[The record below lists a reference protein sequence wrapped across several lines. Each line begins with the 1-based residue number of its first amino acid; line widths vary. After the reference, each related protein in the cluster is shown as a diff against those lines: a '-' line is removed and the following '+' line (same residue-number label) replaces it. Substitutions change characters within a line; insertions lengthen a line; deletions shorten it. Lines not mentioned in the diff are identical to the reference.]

1 MKIKEKQTAFT
12 PLIVMFYKPVFK
24 FASRSKLLG
33 KPAYIVAGKRTPIGA
48 FLGKLS
54 RVPATQLGAIAIKAA
69 LDSINLNGKDVD
81 ECLLGAA
88 MQAGHGPGPAR
99 IAALHGGKAFPLK
112 ILYLMFYLK

>member
-1 MKIKEKQTAFT
+1 
-12 PLIVMFYKPVFK
+12 MFYKPVFK

-54 RVPATQLGAIAIKAA
+54 RVPATQLGAIAIRGA
-69 LDSINLNGKDVD
+69 LESINLNGKDVD

-99 IAALHGGKAFPLK
+99 IAALHGGIKLSIGK
-112 ILYLMFYLK
+112 IYI